1 MKKTTLSKIL
11 LERGVVQEENLMQAL
26 ALQREKG
33 KSLEEILLQ
42 QGYLTEEE
50 WLTTLSD
57 YLDIPYLKK
66 IEAENTL
73 EPTLVTKIPITYY
86 RQHRLFPLRLEGHV
100 LKVAMA
106 NPLDLQ
112 PLDDVGIILGY
123 AVEPVLCPEREIL
136 NAINTFYDRETHS
149 AEEVIQGLDTEDLGV
164 LAGEIEETQD
174 LLDHATEAPIIRLV
188 NSVLFQAVRERASD
202 IHFEPFERELKVR
215 YRIDGILY
223 NILTPP
229 KRLQSAITSRIKI
242 MANLN
247 IAEKRL
253 PQDGRIKIRIAD
265 KDIDI
270 RVSVIPTAFGER
282 IVLRLLDK
290 STILLNLEDIGM
302 GKNELQKY
310 SQLIHR
316 SNGIILV
323 TGPTGSGKTT
333 TLYATLHKIN
343 SPELNILTVED
354 PIEYQL
360 NGIGQMQVNPK
371 IDLTFA
377 HGLRSFLRQ
386 DPDVI
391 MVGEIRDLET
401 AEIAIQASLT
411 GHLVFSTLHTND
423 APSAIT
429 RLLDMGVESYLVS
442 SAVIG
447 ILAQRLVR
455 VICPH
460 CKERY
465 IPEPK
470 SLEEVGMHLFE
481 TPDFDGYLYRGK
493 GCDACMH
500 TGFRGRTGIYELLV
514 MDDTIRRLTLNNADS
529 NTIKKEAIKLGMKTL
544 LMDGVEKMK
553 RGITTLEEVFRV
565 TQD

>member
-1 MKKTTLSKIL
+1 MKKTHLGKIL
-11 LERGVVQEENLMQAL
+11 LEQGVLKEEELAQAS
-26 ALQREKG
+26 ALQQEKG
-33 KSLEEILLQ
+33 KPLEEILLQ
-42 QGYLTEEE
+42 QGYLSEEAF
-50 WLTTLSD
+50 LTALSN
-57 YLDIPYLKK
+57 YLDIPYVKR
-66 IEAENTL
+66 IEPENL
-73 EPTLVTKIPITYY
+73 DPGLIRRVPIGYY
-86 RQHRLFPLRLEGHV
+86 RQHHLFPIRLEDQV
-100 LKVAMA
+100 LKVATA
-106 NPLDLQ
+106 NPFDLQ
-112 PLDDVGIILGY
+112 PLDDLSVILGY
-123 AVEPVLCPEREIL
+123 PVEPVLCPDREIM
-136 NAINTFYDRETHS
+136 NAINAFYDREVDS
-149 AEEVIQGLDTEDLGV
+149 AEQVIQDLDAEDLGI

-174 LLDHATEAPIIRLV
+174 LLDLATEAPIIKLV
-188 NSVLFQAVRERASD
+188 NTILFQAVRERASD
-202 IHFEPFERELKVR
+202 IHIEPFERELKVR

-229 KRLQSAITSRIKI
+229 KRLQSAIISRIKI

-253 PQDGRIKIRIAD
+253 PQDGRIKIRVAD
-265 KDIDI
+265 KDVDI

-290 STILLNLEDIGM
+290 SSILLDLEDIGM
-302 GKNELQKY
+302 GKEELYRY
-310 SQLIHR
+310 SQLIRR

-333 TLYATLHKIN
+333 TLYATLNRIN
-343 SPELNILTVED
+343 SPEKNIITVED

-360 NGIGQMQVNPK
+360 HGIGQMQVNPK
-371 IDLTFA
+371 IQLTFA
-377 HGLRSFLRQ
+377 SGLRSILRQ
-386 DPDVI
+386 DPDII

-423 APSAIT
+423 AAGAIT
-429 RLLDMGVESYLVS
+429 RLLDMGVEPYLVA

-455 VICPH
+455 VICPQ

-470 SLEEVGMHLFE
+470 SLEEVGLHLFQE
-481 TPDFDGYLYRGK
+481 GFDGYLYRGK
-493 GCDACMH
+493 GCEACMH

-514 MDDTIRRLTLNNADS
+514 MDDPIRRLTLHNTDS
-529 NTIKKEAIKLGMKTL
+529 NTIKREAIQRGMKTL

-553 RGITTLEEVFRV
+553 RGITTLEEVLRV
-565 TQD
+565 TQE

>member
-1 MKKTTLSKIL
+1 MKKITLSQIL
-11 LERGVVQEENLMQAL
+11 LERGVLQEEHLVQAL
-26 ALQREKG
+26 TLQRERG
-33 KSLEEILLQ
+33 KPLEEILIQ
-42 QGYLTEEE
+42 QGFITEEE
-50 WLTTLSD
+50 FLHTLSL

-66 IEAENTL
+66 IEADNVDPAL
-73 EPTLVTKIPITYY
+73 ITKVPISYY
-86 RQHRLFPLRLEGHV
+86 KQHRLFPIRFEGHI
-100 LKVAMA
+100 LKVAMS

-112 PLDDVGIILGY
+112 PLDDLGTILGHP
-123 AVEPVLCPEREIL
+123 VEPVLCPDREVL
-136 NAINTFYDRETHS
+136 NAINIFYDREADS
-149 AEEVIQGLDTEDLGV
+149 AEQVIQGLDTEDLGV
-164 LAGEIEETQD
+164 LTGEIEETQD
-174 LLDHATEAPIIRLV
+174 LLDLATEAPIIKLV
-188 NSVLFQAVRERASD
+188 NTLLFQAVRERASD
-202 IHFEPFERELKVR
+202 IHLEPFERELKVR

-223 NILTPP
+223 NILTSP
-229 KRLQSAITSRIKI
+229 KRLQSAITSRVKI

-253 PQDGRIKIRIAD
+253 PQDGRIKIRVAD

-290 STILLNLEDIGM
+290 ATILLDLEDIGM
-302 GKNELQKY
+302 SKSDLLKY
-310 SQLIHR
+310 SQLIRR

-333 TLYATLHKIN
+333 TLYATLHRIN

-360 NGIGQMQVNPK
+360 SGIGQMQVNPK

-391 MVGEIRDLET
+391 MVGEIRDFET

-429 RLLDMGVESYLVS
+429 RLLDMGVEPYLVS
-442 SAVIG
+442 SSVIG

-455 VICPH
+455 VICMQ

-465 IPEPK
+465 VPEPK
-470 SLEEVGMHLFE
+470 SLEEIGVPLFQE
-481 TPDFDGYLYRGK
+481 HFDGYLYRGK
-493 GCDACMH
+493 GCATCMH
-500 TGFRGRTGIYELLV
+500 TGFRGRTGIYELMV
-514 MDDTIRRLTLNNADS
+514 MDDTIRRLTLNTTDA

-544 LMDGVEKMK
+544 LMDGIEKMK
-553 RGITTLEEVFRV
+553 RGITTLEEVLRV
-565 TQD
+565 TQE